1 MPIAAVHYWEV
12 MAHVR
17 WAVIAIHQ
25 GERHTSGRQPSL
37 ELALTGRIP
46 DELELE
52 ILTLIEEAEQ
62 GQFDV

>member
-1 MPIAAVHYWEV
+1 MHYWEV

-17 WAVIAIHQ
+17 WALIAIHQ

-46 DELELE
+46 DEVE
-52 ILTLIEEAEQ
+52 IEVLTMIDEAER
-62 GQFDV
+62 GEFGG